1 MGNETSQS
9 DRIVMEAR
17 KITKIFP
24 GTRALQEVDF
34 SVYGGKINVLV
45 GENGA
50 GKSTLMKILAGIEQ
64 PTSGEIYLY
73 NGSVTP
79 SRVSFANTRDAARK
93 GIGIV
98 HQELNLFSDLTVSEN
113 IFMNKEI
120 KRYKSLYIHHEQ
132 QNEKSKEILHKLGQ
146 DIDPNTLIRNLR
158 LGQQQIVE
166 IAKTMVDEPKIL
178 IMDEPT
184 SSLSVQEVEVLFSVI
199 QELKEEGV
207 GIIYISHRMEEI
219 KRIGDYITILRDSR
233 LVETCSMHEIC
244 MNDIVR
250 KMVGRDPQKF
260 FSGQTHTAGEEV
272 LSVKHMT
279 LPRFGGGFTLD
290 KVSFSVRKGEI
301 LGIYGLMGAGR
312 TELLESM
319 MGVVEKAEGEVW
331 LEGKS
336 LHGMQPKDRIAHGL
350 VLIPEERQREGL
362 FLNLAVDQNLTMACM
377 HRYAKALKIHD
388 KKERELVLQMI
399 REMRIKVA
407 SPQIS
412 INALSGGNQQKV
424 VIGKC
429 LLTQPKVLLMDE
441 PTRGIDVGAKSEV
454 FEIMNTMANNKFG
467 IVFVSSELEEILSM
481 SDRIIVLSKGKIT
494 GEFLRSEATE
504 EVLRRA
510 SEIGHGITIATK
522 TTEVEK
528 AYGN

>member
-1 MGNETSQS
+1 MTIEAFQK
-9 DRIVMEAR
+9 DRVVMTA
-17 KITKIFP
+17 KQITKIFP

-34 SVYGGKINVLV
+34 TVYGGKINVLV

-50 GKSTLMKILAGIEQ
+50 GKSTLMKILAGIEH
-64 PTSGEIYLY
+64 PTSGEMFLY
-73 NGSVTP
+73 DEEENPV
-79 SRVSFANTRDAARK
+79 RVSFANTRDAAKK

-120 KRYKSLYIHHEQ
+120 KRYGSLYINHEQ
-132 QNEKSKEILHKLGQ
+132 QSTKAREILHKLGQ

-199 QELKEEGV
+199 KELKEEGV

-219 KRIGDYITILRDSR
+219 KLIGDYITILRDAR
-233 LVETCSMHEIC
+233 LVESCKMNEIG
-244 MNDIVR
+244 MNEIIK
-250 KMVGRDPQKF
+250 KMVGRDPKKF
-260 FSGQTHTAGEEV
+260 FSGQTHNAGKEILRVE
-272 LSVKHMT
+272 HIT
-279 LPRFGGGFTLD
+279 LPRFGGGYTLED
-290 KVSFSVRKGEI
+290 VSFSVRQGEI

-319 MGVVEKAEGEVW
+319 MGVVDKAEGEVW
-331 LEGKS
+331 LEES
-336 LHGMQPKDRIAHGL
+336 PLHAMDVKDRISHGL
-350 VLIPEERQREGL
+350 ALIPEERQREGL
-362 FLNLAVDQNLTMACM
+362 FLNLAVDQNLTMASL
-377 HRYAKALKIHD
+377 HRYAKALKID
-388 KKERELVLQMI
+388 EKTERKFVGQMI
-399 REMRIKVA
+399 KEMRIKVA
-407 SPQIS
+407 TPQIS

-429 LLTQPKVLLMDE
+429 LLTDPKVLLMDE

-454 FEIMNTMANNKFG
+454 FEIMNTMANNNFG

-481 SDRIIVLSKGKIT
+481 SDRILVLSKGKIT
-494 GEFLRSEATE
+494 GEFIRSEATE

-510 SEIGHGITIATK
+510 SEIGHGITVTTNNREVVK
-522 TTEVEK
+522 T
-528 AYGN
+528 YGN